1 MNTAKT
7 LPWLANTAGIRL
19 DRAAQLWNTASD
31 SARNLTG
38 ESQSARYLSL
48 AHDELVSLVEQEV
61 LATSPV
67 GETPWL
73 MIQAHLSVLPV
84 IAANNISHALD
95 KAQGLL
101 RRSTGTP
108 AKCH

>member
-73 MIQAHLSVLPV
+73 MIQAHLSVIPMV
-84 IAANNISHALD
+84 IADIFAQAVVTTRQLIHRC
-95 KAQGLL
+95 KAKTE
-101 RRSTGTP
+101 SVV
-108 AKCH
+108 